1 MVISSD
7 YYDCVSLPHNRGALI
22 KNRFIKREFEDDE
35 IVLLYLLDDAFKK
48 VHSDRLL
55 VVASEDAFAEAL
67 DHARLADGPVADDDH
82 LEKVEEE
89 LVKPYRLRHDH
100 IWFL

>member
-7 YYDCVSLPHNRGALI
+7 YYDCVALPHNRGALI

-55 VVASEDAFAEAL
+55 VVASEDAFAKAL
-67 DHARLADGPVADDDH
+67 DHG
-82 LEKVEEE
+82 
-89 LVKPYRLRHDH
+89 
-100 IWFL
+100 

>member
-1 MVISSD
+1 MTLKKKDQAISSD
-7 YYDCVSLPHNRGALI
+7 YYDCVALPHNRGALI

-55 VVASEDAFAEAL
+55 VVASEDAFAKAL
-67 DHARLADGPVADDDH
+67 DHG
-82 LEKVEEE
+82 
-89 LVKPYRLRHDH
+89 
-100 IWFL
+100 